1 MKTLTNEQFAALN
14 NNDQISFFKEGGELV
29 AATAAGIPAVD
40 VEDIF
45 AAEPVPNHTGAPV
58 ITSDFDIVGDA
69 VYMNI
74 HVDILGQSF
83 RLKSVKLTEKRQCM
97 DGWDKE
103 SKSWKDDNADVM
115 SLIDMVR
122 EHGSQLVNEH
132 VEASVRFGKAGEKN
146 TTKRDPLAALLEAQA
161 KAKSATDKLAAA

>member
-45 AAEPVPNHTGAPV
+45 ASEPVAATPV
-58 ITSDFDIVGDA
+58 ASSDFDIVGDS

-103 SKSWKDDNADVM
+103 SKTWKDANADVM